1 MARKKVSDTI
11 EQQRKAREEFLKL
24 KQMQSGELAPAP
36 KPSEEAIV
44 PKTVGEKIANIWF
57 HYKLLI
63 IFGTFIAIVLT
74 ILVAQCATKVES
86 DLDIVYFTYTPCF
99 DAEIAQMEEYFE
111 QYAEDINGDGQVKVS
126 IINCSY
132 SSNTQGFEY
141 KNIMLQKMQATLV
154 ANEKAML
161 YITDSESIKYFD
173 EIKVKGGNFFEGE
186 PRPIKDDFFK
196 KIKITEL
203 GAQIPEDLQVSIRV
217 IEGTTLEKTK
227 GVKEALDMSK
237 KLLESIT
244 K

>member
-11 EQQRKAREEFLKL
+11 EQQRKARAEFLKL
-24 KQMQSGELAPAP
+24 KQMQNGELAPAP

-63 IFGTFIAIVLT
+63 IFGTFFAIVLT
-74 ILVAQCATKVES
+74 VLVAQCATKVES
-86 DLDIVYFTYTPCF
+86 DLDIVYFSYTPCF
-99 DAEIAQMEEYFE
+99 EAEIAQMEEYFE

-132 SSNTQGFEY
+132 SSDSQDFEY
-141 KNIMLQKMQATLV
+141 KNIMLQKMQSTLAV
-154 ANEKAML
+154 NEKAML

-173 EIKVKGGNFFEGE
+173 EIRVKGGLFDGE
-186 PRPIKDDFFK
+186 PRPIKEDFFK

-203 GAQIPEDLQVSIRV
+203 GAQIPKDLQMSIRV
-217 IEGTTLEKTK
+217 IKGTTLEKTK
-227 GVKEALDMSK
+227 GVKEALAMSK